1 MNKKGFT
8 LTELLAVIVIM
19 SIVATIGLVSV
30 TGVKRQINQK
40 LFTDKL
46 SEIIASAENWGEDNK
61 DELSKELTA
70 GDLIVKNY
78 FESEEEIDPLSYN
91 NYACSQDPKSPI
103 GYKNGSKCKNIVTNN
118 VDNIVINNLKV
129 KIFLKNNRVYACI
142 IKNDENKSLLNE
154 EADYSKYSSLNL
166 YCK

>member
-78 FESEEEIDPLSYN
+78 FESEEEIDPSSYN
-91 NYACSQDPKSPI
+91 NYACSQDAKSPL

>member
-46 SEIIASAENWGEDNK
+46 
-61 DELSKELTA
+61 
-70 GDLIVKNY
+70 
-78 FESEEEIDPLSYN
+78 
-91 NYACSQDPKSPI
+91 
-103 GYKNGSKCKNIVTNN
+103 
-118 VDNIVINNLKV
+118 
-129 KIFLKNNRVYACI
+129 
-142 IKNDENKSLLNE
+142 
-154 EADYSKYSSLNL
+154 
-166 YCK
+166 

>member
-46 SEIIASAENWGEDNK
+46 SEIIASAEKWGEDNK
-61 DELSKELTA
+61 DEVPKELTA

-91 NYACSQDPKSPI
+91 NYACSQDSKSPL

>member
-40 LFTDKL
+40 LFKDKL

-78 FESEEEIDPLSYN
+78 FESEEEIDPSSYN
-91 NYACSQDPKSPI
+91 NYACSQDPKSPL